1 MDLYYYLASLPI
13 FKKVFIFLETGGF
26 MLAPLIILAFFM
38 WLLIVE
44 RFISILFRIQSCE
57 REYQRNS
64 TTNKLEERDHR
75 KKIEIDRYLYSKSNE
90 RLFRK
95 NISLIKQ
102 FIVIAPLLGLLGTVT
117 GMIEVFEV
125 IKIHGSENIVLIGQG
140 FSHATI
146 PTMFGLTIAVFGFF
160 SLIFLE
166 NTVLKKAMKRRT

>member
-1 MDLYYYLASLPI
+1 MDLYYLLASLPI

-44 RFISILFRIQSCE
+44 RFISILFRIPSCE
-57 REYQRNS
+57 REYQRNP
-64 TTNKLEERDHR
+64 TTN
-75 KKIEIDRYLYSKSNE
+75 KIEIDRYLYSKSNE

-146 PTMFGLTIAVFGFF
+146 PTMFGLTIAIFGFF

-166 NTVLKKAMKRRT
+166 NTVLKKAMKRRA